1 MNMSELIAGPPI
13 GCRPDVTL
21 TEAAERMVAEGVG
34 SLAVFEGER
43 LIGIVTDR
51 DIVQSVADGTALELT
66 VGDVM
71 TEDPDTVGLDLDVND
86 AVDWLNATGYRH
98 LPVKD
103 GNQLVGI
110 ISIKDL
116 LWAISGN

>member
-1 MNMSELIAGPPI
+1 M
-13 GCRPDVTL
+13 GCRPDVSL
-21 TEAAERMVAEGVG
+21 TEAAAKMIAEGVG
-34 SLAVFEGER
+34 SLAVFDGEQ

-51 DIVQSVADGTALELT
+51 DVVQSVADSTALELT

-71 TEDPDTVGLDLDVND
+71 TQDPDTVGGDLDVND

-98 LPVKD
+98 LPVTD
-103 GNQLVGI
+103 GKQLVGI
-110 ISIKDL
+110 VSIKDL

>member
-1 MNMSELIAGPPI
+1 MIISDLVAGPPL
-13 GCRPDVTL
+13 GCRSDVPL
-21 TEAAERMVAEGVG
+21 TEAAAKMIAEGVG
-34 SLAVFEGER
+34 SLAVFDGER

-51 DIVQSVADGTALELT
+51 DIVQSVADSTALELS

-71 TEDPDTVGLDLDVND
+71 TTEPDTVGPDLKISD

-98 LPVKD
+98 LPVTD

-110 ISIKDL
+110 VSVKDL
-116 LWAISGN
+116 LWAISEL